1 MVVKNTSQIII
12 DLYRKRAGN
21 YDISANLYYLIGF
34 REQKYKRWQLI
45 SLFSLTSEPHT
56 VSLSISYK
64 HNLISINGLKIIMV
78 EYQS

>member
-34 REQKYKRWQLI
+34 REQKYRKMAVDFAFFINFRATY
-45 SLFSLTSEPHT
+45 S
-56 VSLSISYK
+56 VSFHKLQTQFDFY
-64 HNLISINGLKIIMV
+64 
-78 EYQS
+78 